1 MLQMC
6 NNGYKLSPDDLPEM
20 IRKNHVLTGSHSH
33 TNPLH
38 FEIAMELQLAVSKIE
53 KYAMS
58 ESGDTVEVVE
68 RPHGG
73 VSVVL
78 VDGQRSGKSAKIIS
92 NLVARKAISLLSEG
106 VRDGA
111 AARAAHDYLRTH
123 RGGKVSAEMIILSAD
138 LETGTVVISRNSHAP
153 VMVRQ
158 DGAWDLLASPSDA
171 VGIYTRTRPHITETP
186 LRTGLM
192 VVAMSDGVWH
202 AGEQRGTP
210 LDLLQVVQELPLT
223 LNAKAAADA
232 ILARA
237 LQHEQHRPT
246 DDLSVVVMSV
256 EAMMHDEVRRMQMRL
271 PIPPRISSR
280 W

>member
-1 MLQMC
+1 
-6 NNGYKLSPDDLPEM
+6 
-20 IRKNHVLTGSHSH
+20 
-33 TNPLH
+33 
-38 FEIAMELQLAVSKIE
+38 MELQLAVAKIQ

-111 AARAAHDYLRTH
+111 TARAAHDYLRTH
-123 RGGKVSAEMIILSAD
+123 RGGKVSAELIILSAD
-138 LETGTVVISRNSHAP
+138 LETGTIVISRNSHAP

-158 DGAWDLLASPSDA
+158 QGTWELLASPAEA
-171 VGIYTRTRPHITETP
+171 VGIYPRTRPHITEVP
-186 LRTGLM
+186 LRIGLM

-202 AGEQRGTP
+202 AGDHRGTP
-210 LDLLQVVQELPLT
+210 IDVLQVVEQLPAT
-223 LNAKAAADA
+223 LGAKAVADE

-237 LQHEQHRPT
+237 LQHEQHRPS
-246 DDLSVVVMSV
+246 DDLSVVVMAV
-256 EAMMHDEVRRMQMRL
+256 GATMLDEVRRMQMRL
-271 PIPPRISSR
+271 PIPPRLSNR